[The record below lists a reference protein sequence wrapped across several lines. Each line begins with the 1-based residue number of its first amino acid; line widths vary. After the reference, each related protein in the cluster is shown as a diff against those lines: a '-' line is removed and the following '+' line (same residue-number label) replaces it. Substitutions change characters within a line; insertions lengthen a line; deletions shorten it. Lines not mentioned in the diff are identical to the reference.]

1 MIHQMP
7 RTPRLH
13 QVLLAALLCMA
24 CIEHAF
30 AGWNSMGKINATPA
44 LLNEKFGC
52 SVAIDGDWMAVGA
65 SDTTVGQARSTGAV
79 HLFKNIDN
87 KWTHKQT
94 LFHPTP
100 LALQTF
106 GNAVS
111 MRGGMLAVG
120 SWGSSGFA
128 GRVFVHTLGADDV
141 WTLTATLEA
150 ADPQPNKAA
159 LFGWSV
165 SIDTPTGAPPVIAVG
180 RPNDST
186 QSSGAIYMFEFDG
199 TAWTQAAKLLAPS
212 AGARDQLGLNVS
224 VCNGTVCGGIPLR
237 RRVAIFERADGVWGA
252 GVEASDEASVAGD
265 SFGTSVASGG
275 SFVAVGSAN
284 RATEDGQVLRAG
296 AVIVFEYFPSRGGLW
311 DKSNTIRLPTPIASD
326 NFGFSLAAAPT
337 GQDQRPTLIIGAPG
351 FDSAASN
358 AGAAFSYQRVLLGDW
373 RKSDTDLWSDAAT
386 ASEFSSK
393 WVAISSSGVLAALAS
408 ELPRGSIGGAFP
420 MRFIDDF
427 SGSGASQ
434 GSGSGTTDGTGAAGG
449 GSGSGTTGGSTTG
462 GGGDDGDLSGGG
474 SANPTD
480 SVGQGGRPRPI
491 TSLPPLMAPF
501 GEVQSTLLFE
511 TGIQNTIVGLQTDGQ
526 TPRGRV
532 VTVASV
538 PDGWRLAAVG
548 DTNGDASG
556 DLIWMDADRKI
567 RVWSRDGITFTA
579 KETLRALGSDESVV
593 ASTDFDGDGV
603 DDIITRDPISKV
615 LTAIRMREGKATGV
629 AYTFTIPSSSWQVVP
644 HKLVGGLLI
653 RDTATG
659 AVKRVTRDAVR
670 GTITVADAPSPS
682 RDEVIE
688 GIGDLD
694 GDGNDDMVCRN
705 PDSGDVSIWRLDE
718 SGKLIAMRVMCL
730 NGLMWKIEGV
740 HDWDGDGIEDLLL
753 SHDHAR
759 RLIVMHVLFEDGQST
774 FGSNLRIGNM
784 GKARLLNV
792 ADR

>member
-1 MIHQMP
+1 MMIHMP
-7 RTPRLH
+7 RHRHLH
-13 QVLLAALLCMA
+13 PLLLAALLWMP
-24 CIEHAF
+24 CIQQAF
-30 AGWNSMGKINATPA
+30 AGWNAMGKINATPA

-65 SDTTVGQARSTGAV
+65 SDTTVGQSRSTGAV
-79 HLFKNIDN
+79 HLFKNVAN
-87 KWTHKQT
+87 TWTYKQT

-100 LALQTF
+100 LSMQTF

-120 SWGSSGFA
+120 SWGSSGFS

-150 ADPQPNKAA
+150 GDAQPNKAA

-165 SIDTPTGAPPVIAVG
+165 SIDTPVDAPPVIAVG
-180 RPNDST
+180 RPNDTT
-186 QSSGAIYMFEFDG
+186 QSTGAIYMFEFDG
-199 TAWTQAAKLLAPS
+199 TAWNQVAKLLAPS
-212 AGARDQLGLNVS
+212 AGTRDQLGLNVS

-237 RRVAIFERADGVWGA
+237 RRVAIFERTSGVWGA
-252 GVEASDEASVAGD
+252 GVEAADEASVAGD

-284 RATEDGQVLRAG
+284 RASEDGQTLRAG
-296 AVIVFEYFPSRGGLW
+296 AVVVFEHFPSRGGLW
-311 DKSNTIRLPTPIASD
+311 DKSNTIRLPTPMASD
-326 NFGFSLAAAPT
+326 NFGYSLAASPT
-337 GQDQRPTLIIGAPG
+337 GNDQRPTLIISAPG

-358 AGAAFSYQRVLLGDW
+358 AGAAFCYQRVLLGDW
-373 RKSDTDLWSDAAT
+373 RKSDSDLWSEAAT

-393 WVAISSSGVLAALAS
+393 WVAVSSSGLLAALAS

-420 MRFIDDF
+420 MRFIQDS
-427 SGSGASQ
+427 SGSSASQ
-434 GSGSGTTDGTGAAGG
+434 GTGSTGTDGTGATG
-449 GSGSGTTGGSTTG
+449 GSGSGSTGGSTTG
-462 GGGDDGDLSGGG
+462 GGDNGDLSGGG

-491 TSLPPLMAPF
+491 TPLPPLIAPF
-501 GEVQSTLLFE
+501 GQVQSTLLFE

-538 PDGWRLAAVG
+538 PDGWQLAAVA
-548 DTNGDASG
+548 DVNGDASG
-556 DLIWMDADRKI
+556 DLIWVDTDRKI
-567 RVWSRDGITFTA
+567 RAWSRDGITYPA
-579 KETLRALGSDESVV
+579 KETLRALDTNESVV
-593 ASTDFDGDGV
+593 AGTDFDGDGV
-603 DDIITRDPISKV
+603 DDIITRDPVGKV
-615 LTAIRMREGKATGV
+615 VKAIRMRDGKATGV
-629 AYTFTIPSSSWQVVP
+629 EYTFTIPSSSWLVVP
-644 HKLVGGLLI
+644 HKLAGGLLI
-653 RDTATG
+653 RDAATG
-659 AVKRVTRDAVR
+659 AVKRVTRDSVR
-670 GTITVADAPSPS
+670 GTITVADAPSPA
-682 RDEVIE
+682 RDEAIE

-705 PDSGDVSIWRLDE
+705 PDTGDVSIWRLDE
-718 SGKLIAMRVMCL
+718 KGDLLAMRVMCL
-730 NGLMWKIEGV
+730 NGLLWKIEGV

-784 GKARLLNV
+784 GTARLIDV